1 MARIILENDHANAD
15 ISKKQTVT
23 TGFISDRDI
32 LKKRSKKYFDLIAGL
47 DAKTLTDTKGM
58 DDLMKAIR
66 EEFGT
71 AELASLPLGIVAKC
85 FLGHPYEVHTL
96 DLSGSQII
104 KHYKIAETME
114 ADFEKARTVARHN
127 AYAMV
132 EVYKDKMILI
142 REDGTATKL

>member
-1 MARIILENDHANAD
+1 MARSILQSDNINLTTGA
-15 ISKKQTVT
+15 KQTLT
-23 TGFISDRDI
+23 TGFVSDRDI
-32 LKKRSKKYFDLIAGL
+32 LKKRSRKYLDCIAGL

-58 DDLMKAIR
+58 DELMLTIQ

-71 AELASLPLGIVAKC
+71 AELAGLPLGIVAKC

-104 KHYKIAETME
+104 KHYTTAETME
-114 ADFEKARTVARHN
+114 ADFEKARTIARHN
-127 AYAMV
+127 AYALV

-142 REDGTATKL
+142 RDDGTATKL

>member
-1 MARIILENDHANAD
+1 MARIILQNDNINFSTD
-15 ISKKQTVT
+15 KQTIT
-23 TGFISDRDI
+23 NGFISDRDL
-32 LKKRSKKYFDLIAGL
+32 LKKRSKKYLDLIAGL
-47 DAKTLTDTKGM
+47 DAKTLTETKGM
-58 DDLMKAIR
+58 DELIKAIQ

-71 AELASLPLGIVAKC
+71 AELSNLPLGILSKC

-104 KHYKIAETME
+104 RHYNITETME
-114 ADFEKARTVARHN
+114 AEFEKARSVAKHN

-132 EVYKDKMILI
+132 EIYKDKIILI

>member
-1 MARIILENDHANAD
+1 MARIILQNDN
-15 ISKKQTVT
+15 INFSTNKQTIT
-23 TGFISDRDI
+23 NGFISDRDL
-32 LKKRSKKYFDLIAGL
+32 LKKRSKKYLDLIAGL
-47 DAKTLTDTKGM
+47 DAKTLTETKGM
-58 DDLMKAIR
+58 DELIKAIQ

-71 AELASLPLGIVAKC
+71 AELSNLPLGILSKC

-104 KHYKIAETME
+104 RHYKITETME
-114 ADFEKARTVARHN
+114 AEFEKARSVAKHN

-132 EVYKDKMILI
+132 EIYKEKIILI

>member
-1 MARIILENDHANAD
+1 MARSILQSDNINPVTGA
-15 ISKKQTVT
+15 KQMLT

-32 LKKRSKKYFDLIAGL
+32 LKKRSRKYLDCMTGL
-47 DAKTLTDTKGM
+47 DAETLTDTKGM
-58 DDLMKAIR
+58 DELMRAIQ

-85 FLGHPYEVHTL
+85 FLGHPYEVHML

-104 KHYKIAETME
+104 KHYTGAETME
-114 ADFEKARTVARHN
+114 ADFEKARNIARHN
-127 AYAMV
+127 SYALV
-132 EVYKDKMILI
+132 EVYKDKLVLI

>member
-1 MARIILENDHANAD
+1 MNFSTD
-15 ISKKQTVT
+15 KQTIT
-23 TGFISDRDI
+23 NGFISDRDL
-32 LKKRSKKYFDLIAGL
+32 LKKRSKKYLDLIAGL
-47 DAKTLTDTKGM
+47 DAKTLTETKGM
-58 DDLMKAIR
+58 DELIKAIQ

-71 AELASLPLGIVAKC
+71 AELSNLPLGILSKC

-104 KHYKIAETME
+104 KHYKITETME
-114 ADFEKARTVARHN
+114 AEFEKARSVAKHN

-132 EVYKDKMILI
+132 EIYKDKIILI

>member
-1 MARIILENDHANAD
+1 MARIILQNENLNLDT
-15 ISKKQTVT
+15 SKKQSVS

-32 LKKRSKKYFDLIAGL
+32 LQKRSKRYLDTIAGL

-58 DDLMKAIR
+58 EALMNAIQ

-71 AELASLPLGIVAKC
+71 ADIASLPLGIVAKC
-85 FLGHPYEVHTL
+85 FLGHPHEVHTL

-104 KHYKIAETME
+104 KHYKIGKPLPD
-114 ADFEKARTVARHN
+114 DFEKARTLAKHN
-127 AYAMV
+127 AYAFV
-132 EVYKDKMILI
+132 EVYRDKVILI

>member
-1 MARIILENDHANAD
+1 MARIILQDNDINID
-15 ISKKQTVT
+15 SNKKSLLT
-23 TGFISDRDI
+23 TGFISDREV
-32 LKKRSKKYFDLIAGL
+32 LKKRSKKYMDLIAGL
-47 DAKTLTDTKGM
+47 DSKSLSDTKGM
-58 DDLMKAIR
+58 NALINAIQ

-71 AELASLPLGIVAKC
+71 AELTSLPIGIVAKC

-104 KHYKIAETME
+104 KHYKASETME
-114 ADFEKARTVARHN
+114 AEFEKARTVAQHN

-132 EVYKDKMILI
+132 EIYKDKIILI

>member
-1 MARIILENDHANAD
+1 MARIILQNDNINFSTD
-15 ISKKQTVT
+15 KQSITN
-23 TGFISDRDI
+23 GFISDRDL
-32 LKKRSKKYFDLIAGL
+32 LKKRSKKYLDLIAGL
-47 DAKTLTDTKGM
+47 DAKTLTETKGM
-58 DDLMKAIR
+58 DELIKAIQ

-71 AELASLPLGIVAKC
+71 AELSNLPLGILSKC

-104 KHYKIAETME
+104 KHYKITETME
-114 ADFEKARTVARHN
+114 AEFEKARSVAKHN

-132 EVYKDKMILI
+132 EIYKDKIILI

>member
-1 MARIILENDHANAD
+1 MARIILQDDNANIDTA
-15 ISKKQTVT
+15 KKLNVT

-32 LKKRSKKYFDLIAGL
+32 LKKRSKKYLDLIASL

-58 DDLMKAIR
+58 DELIKAIQ

-71 AELASLPLGIVAKC
+71 AELINLPLGIVSKC

-104 KHYKIAETME
+104 KHYKISETME
-114 ADFEKARTVARHN
+114 ADFEKARTVAKHN

-132 EVYKDKMILI
+132 EVYKDKIILI
-142 REDGTATKL
+142 REDGTATNL